1 MAVHGCSNLYH
12 YILVYRRFY
21 TFLIYTILF
30 YTFLYIYSFFSC
42 FRCGLGVY
50 SFPVLSWSRMRSW
63 IEICTFQKMHYQI
76 YQDSCEIKLARLL
89 ALSPWESVDCCSGE
103 MGHQTQR
110 SLMACPWDR
119 SCANNSLVMR
129 IASGSSR
136 ECNELLCNRTL
147 PFCQISGL
155 IHVKAVRFEHF
166 KDDNFISCST

>member
-1 MAVHGCSNLYH
+1 MKLNWRGYWHCHPGNLWT
-12 YILVYRRFY
+12 V
-21 TFLIYTILF
+21 
-30 YTFLYIYSFFSC
+30 
-42 FRCGLGVY
+42 
-50 SFPVLSWSRMRSW
+50 
-63 IEICTFQKMHYQI
+63 
-76 YQDSCEIKLARLL
+76 A
-89 ALSPWESVDCCSGE
+89 AGE

-129 IASGSSR
+129 IASRSSR

-166 KDDNFISCST
+166 EDDNFIRTVLEKTDYVSVGKGVHK